1 MFYQKKIN
9 LIFVFLFLIT
19 ILFLSQ
25 ISAGNEPI
33 PVKVSYP
40 SITNV
45 HTMDFSPDGKF
56 LVIGDYCGDVLIWN
70 LETGENISDP
80 NNVTEKERLMSLLGT
95 HDRTRVHSVKFSSD
109 GKYVLTG
116 GTLSDSA
123 LITTSGRQRSDPGIS
138 VSEIYLWD
146 FETGEYLKYEMKNNV
161 VRSVVFSP
169 DGKYFAASYHN
180 NISGGTNVVKIW
192 SISSQASASFLES
205 NNEEVSSL
213 AFTPDA
219 HYLAVNYYNEKR
231 SSETIFWDWKNE
243 TPSFS
248 VDTGSLEEIQFSDD
262 GSIFAGRSR
271 STNSIKVFN
280 STNGNLYRDFKKYG
294 MDDYFVSYDLSP
306 DGKYVAVVYGGNMVV
321 WDVDSEGKI
330 ADFSMSSNAYWLDCV
345 SFSPNMTYL
354 ANGGDLYES
363 SEYYQSA
370 EKAFSNAYEDG
381 IFFEVYSTMRC
392 GDAVFLWDFQDIKEN
407 EYIEDTLDTLF
418 YITRIAFA
426 GTSIIVLFLVL
437 FVAPKR
443 RKKLEKQ

>member
-1 MFYQKKIN
+1 MCNKIN
-9 LIFVFLFLIT
+9 KLMFFLFVLLVAIA
-19 ILFLSQ
+19 FLPQ
-25 ISAGNEPI
+25 VSATDEPI

-40 SITNV
+40 SIVNIATL
-45 HTMDFSPDGKF
+45 DFSPDENF
-56 LVIGDYCGDVLIWN
+56 LVIGDYSGYVLIWN
-70 LETGENISDP
+70 LETGEDISDP
-80 NNVTEKERLMSLLGT
+80 NNVTEKERLVSLLGK
-95 HDRTRVHSVKFSSD
+95 HDRTHVHSVKFSPD

-116 GTLSDSA
+116 GTLFDFESY
-123 LITTSGRQRSDPGIS
+123 TKEHRKRENPGIS
-138 VSEIYLWD
+138 ISDIYLWD

-161 VRSVVFSP
+161 VRNVAFSP
-169 DGKYFAASYHN
+169 DGKYFAASYYN
-180 NISGGTNVVKIW
+180 NISSGTNVVKIW

-213 AFTPDA
+213 VFTPDG
-219 HYLAVNYYNEKR
+219 HYLAVNYYNEKT

-248 VDTGSLEEIQFSDD
+248 VNTGSLEEIQFSDD
-262 GSIFAGRSR
+262 GNIFAGRSR

-294 MDDYFVSYDLSP
+294 MDEYFVSYDLSP

-321 WDVDSEGKI
+321 WDVDNEEKI

-354 ANGGDLYES
+354 ANGGDLSES
-363 SEYYQSA
+363 SEYYRSA

-381 IFFEVYSTMRC
+381 IYFEVYSTMLKS
-392 GDAVFLWDFQDIKEN
+392 DAVFLWDFQDIKEN

-418 YITRIAFA
+418 YIIRIAFVV
-426 GTSIIVLFLVL
+426 TSIMVLFIIL

-443 RKKLEKQ
+443 RKKLEE